1 LDRAH
6 EIPLNQTNSYCKSIN
21 ERLGISNSL
30 PIFVSYASS
39 LPLELSMLRS
49 FSRANT
55 KPEFLLQSKP
65 RPSGG
70 AITISLFSSAVAQ
83 NQASLTPIT
92 STLLQKCNSLAQA
105 KLIHQ
110 QLLVQGL
117 YQDFTT
123 RLVSAYLTHNAPSHS
138 ISILER
144 LTPSTS
150 VVFCWNTII
159 RRSLRLGFSHDVLS
173 LFRRMLRLHCPP
185 DHYTFPFVL
194 KACGELPSFRS
205 GAAVHAVV
213 STTGFDS
220 NVFVCN
226 ALVAMYARC
235 GELDDARQMFEE
247 MHDKGICD
255 IVSWNSIVAAYT
267 QSRDAKNAVELFR
280 LMTNDSEIHP
290 DIVSLVNVLPACGSL
305 GASLHGMQLHA
316 FALRRGLFEDVFV
329 GNALMDMYAKCR
341 MIEQANKVFESM
353 EVKDVVSWNA
363 MVTGYS
369 QAGRF
374 EEALGLFEKMRE
386 EKIELDVVSWSA
398 VIAGYAQKGH
408 GYEAL
413 GVFRQMQLCGSKPNV
428 VTLVSVLSG
437 CASIAALLQGKET
450 HCYAIKCVL
459 NYDWNDPGE
468 DLMVINGLIDM
479 YAKCKSTNVARS
491 MFDSVAPSDRNVV
504 TWTVMIGGYAQHGEA
519 NDALKLFSEMLQ
531 EGNSMKPNTF
541 TICCALMAC
550 AHLAALRF
558 GKQIHAYILR
568 NRYESVMLFM
578 ENCLIDMYSKSGD
591 IHAARVVFDNM
602 QHRNSVSWTSLL
614 TGYGMHGYGEE
625 AIKVLDDMRA
635 AGFVPDGI
643 TFLVLLYVC
652 SHSGMV
658 DQGIRFFESMHT
670 EYSVTPELDHY
681 ACMVDL
687 LGRAGRFGQALE
699 LVHSMPMEPTAIVWI
714 ALLSGCRI
722 HGNVELGEYAA
733 AQLQELGSEND
744 GSYTLLSNIYANA
757 RRWRDVARVRS
768 LMKYSGVKKRPG
780 CSWVQ
785 GKKGTATFYVGDR
798 SHPQFE
804 QIYKLLADLIQRI
817 KAIGF
822 VPETNCALHDVDDEE
837 KGDLLFEHSEK
848 LALAYGILVSTPGVP
863 IHITKNLRVCSD
875 CHNAF
880 TYISMIIDNEII
892 LRDSSRFHHF
902 KSGSCSCRGY
912 W

>member
-1 LDRAH
+1 
-6 EIPLNQTNSYCKSIN
+6 
-21 ERLGISNSL
+21 
-30 PIFVSYASS
+30 
-39 LPLELSMLRS
+39 MLRS

-83 NQASLTPIT
+83 NRASLTPIT
-92 STLLQKCNSLAQA
+92 TTLLQKCNSLAQA

-173 LFRRMLRLHCPP
+173 LFRMMLRVHCPP

-235 GELDDARQMFEE
+235 CELDDARQMFEE

-280 LMTNDSEIHP
+280 IMMDDSEIHP

-353 EVKDVVSWNA
+353 EVKDVVSWNV

-386 EKIELDVVSWSA
+386 EKIELDVVTWSA

-479 YAKCKSTNVARS
+479 YAKCKSTNVARL

-504 TWTVMIGGYAQHGEA
+504 TWTVMIGGYAQHGEE

-531 EGNSMKPNTF
+531 EGNSMKPNAF

-614 TGYGMHGYGEE
+614 TAYGMHGYGEE
-625 AIKVLDDMRA
+625 AIKALDDMRV

-699 LVHSMPMEPTAIVWI
+699 FVHSMPMEPTAIVWI

-768 LMKYSGVKKRPG
+768 LMKYSGVKKRAG

-785 GKKGTATFYVGDR
+785 GKKGTATFFVGDR

-804 QIYKLLADLIQRI
+804 QIYKLLADLIQCI
-817 KAIGF
+817 KAIGY

-863 IHITKNLRVCSD
+863 IHITKNLRVCTD